1 MRTTRQNLPLERDFG
16 VNRTYI
22 ITATIF
28 VALLLG
34 ALAVMV
40 IRGPMR
46 ESFASCEGTSVAG
59 ADIGG
64 PFTLVDE
71 TGQTVTDRD
80 VITGPTLVY
89 FGFTNCPDVCPI
101 DSARNA
107 VATTLLEERGIDVR
121 PVLITVDPQRDTPE
135 EMAEYTDNFHP
146 RMLGLTGSKEQIATA
161 TTVYRVYSSVSVV
174 GGDEARADS
183 SDSPDAPSEG
193 EAMAMDSSG
202 DTMADDTMAGDTMTG
217 DTMTGDMAPEAMES
231 ADMADASQQ
240 MDMDMSDGSD
250 AHGGHKAEIRVDHSA
265 YTYLM
270 MPERGMVDFFD
281 RDISAEDMADRVSC
295 AVRAR

>member
-1 MRTTRQNLPLERDFG
+1 

-40 IRGPMR
+40 VRGPMR

-121 PVLITVDPQRDTPE
+121 PVLITVDPQRDTPK

-146 RMLGLTGSKEQIATA
+146 RMLGLTGSKEQIAGA
-161 TTVYRVYSSVSVV
+161 TTAYRVYSSVSVV
-174 GGDEARADS
+174 GGDDTV
-183 SDSPDAPSEG
+183 DAASMEG
-193 EAMAMDSSG
+193 H
-202 DTMADDTMAGDTMTG
+202 
-217 DTMTGDMAPEAMES
+217 DMASEDMGEDMGDDMSEATAEKTTDPAPTM
-231 ADMADASQQ
+231 DMAN
-240 MDMDMSDGSD
+240 GSD